1 METGLTSK
9 PLIEAKQ
16 QKEAGRRR
24 EERAEQRGEEEEEEE
39 ERRRRGGGEEG
50 ILSALLI
57 ARCAESTTV
66 ECGHCGCR
74 KKYAISHTRS
84 LFFKIC
90 GKTTVTYSLRCLTT
104 LIKWQEQKYNKR
116 CQCLISNYIYCCII
130 ILIIINN
137 YFSMFYSSLD

>member
-16 QKEAGRRR
+16 QKEAGQTEGGESRT
-24 EERAEQRGEEEEEEE
+24 ERGGGGGGGG
-39 ERRRRGGGEEG
+39 GGGEEG

-57 ARCAESTTV
+57 ARCAESTAV

-90 GKTTVTYSLRCLTT
+90 GKTTVTYSLRCL
-104 LIKWQEQKYNKR
+104 L
-116 CQCLISNYIYCCII
+116 L
-130 ILIIINN
+130 
-137 YFSMFYSSLD
+137 